1 MRWHRAVEPARW
13 IMNHGP
19 MMSERLNGS
28 MLALSAVLGAWV
40 ASTPLAAETV
50 RFSLP
55 VRCEIGRTCFVQ
67 HHVDVDPTSEV
78 RDFAC
83 GRASYDGHEG
93 VDFRLLSA
101 ASARS
106 GVDVV
111 AAADGRVLRAR
122 DQMPDAFAR
131 ETGRSAVSDRECG
144 NGLVVAHPGGLET
157 QYCHLLRGSIAVTAG
172 QTVKQGAVL
181 GKVGYSGLADFAHLH
196 FTVRR
201 DGRVLDPFTGL
212 PGGRNAEAGRTCRA
226 FDAAHLPPGSL
237 WQPTAA
243 RLLVYRPAEII
254 QTGFA
259 AAIPNWAVLEHDHA
273 RVAAVTANSNGLVL
287 YARVIN
293 LAAGDRV
300 KIAVGGPGGFRVD
313 HLTPPLENAK
323 AIYVAGAGKRLTAT
337 RWPAGQYHGTVE
349 IRREGRTVASAK
361 AEFQLP

>member
-1 MRWHRAVEPARW
+1 MKSARSFRS
-13 IMNHGP
+13 N
-19 MMSERLNGS
+19 
-28 MLALSAVLGAWV
+28 LARCATLAAWV

-50 RFSLP
+50 RLSLP
-55 VRCEIGRTCFVQ
+55 VGCEIGRTCFVQ
-67 HHVDVDPTSEV
+67 YHVDVDPSPEV

-106 GVDVV
+106 GVDVL

-131 ETGRSAVSDRECG
+131 EAGRATVSDRECG
-144 NGLVVAHPGGLET
+144 NGLVVAHDGGLET
-157 QYCHLLRGSIAVTAG
+157 QYCHLLQGSIAVAAG
-172 QTVKQGAVL
+172 QPVKRGAVL

-201 DGRVLDPFTGL
+201 YGRVLDPFTGL
-212 PGGRNAEAGRTCRA
+212 SGGRNAEAGRTCRHS
-226 FDAAHLPPGSL
+226 DAIGQPPGSL

-243 RLLVYRPAEII
+243 QLLAYRPTEII
-254 QTGFA
+254 QAGFA

-273 RVAAVTANSNGLVL
+273 RVAAVTATSSGLVL
-287 YARVIN
+287 FARLIN

-300 KIAVGGPGGFRVD
+300 QFAVGGPGGFRVD
-313 HLTPPLENAK
+313 HVTPPLESAK

-349 IRREGRTVASAK
+349 VQRDGRTVASAK